1 MSNLPERLDAII
13 HKLRVTLDK
22 QSEIEL
28 QLSSAR
34 QKLKELEEEN
44 LALKQQK
51 QQLEEQKNILQLAK
65 SLDLPNDDR
74 EVLKKKLKY
83 YIREIDKSLSK
94 INV

>member
-13 HKLRVTLDK
+13 DKLRLTLDK

-34 QKLKELEEEN
+34 QKLRELEEEN

-51 QQLEEQKNILQLAK
+51 QQLEEQKNIIQLAK